1 MRRRLSLAVVAILSI
16 VALPSTT
23 GTPAEALPDDP
34 VPSAG
39 CSTSTQGPVVEER
52 RTLTVNGNERWFLVT
67 VPGAHDG
74 TTPLPLV
81 IDYHGL
87 GEGAQIHTLMSA
99 YSAVAEREGFV
110 VAFPQGQFDPVRWN
124 AGPTTQ
130 FIGDP
135 NDDLTFTD
143 DIIDS
148 LGQSLCLDRTRVYA
162 SGLSYGAFMNSL
174 LACGRSDRF
183 AAVAPVAGLRLL
195 DPCPQERP
203 VPIITFHG
211 TDDAIVRFNGGFGA
225 IPLSLATPA
234 AADLNGPGIPA
245 SVAGMAA
252 RNGCDATPTDTQLTD
267 EVIHRVYQC
276 PTDADV
282 EFYIVV
288 GGGHT
293 WPGSEFSRAIAAVV
307 GYTTFDIDASQLA
320 WEFFE
325 QFQLPCPDDVVCE
338 EPPDSSS
345 TTSTTAAPPTTSTA
359 SLASA
364 SVAAASAVA
373 PSFTG

>member
-1 MRRRLSLAVVAILSI
+1 MTRRLALALVGVLSI
-16 VALPSTT
+16 VALPSAAAA
-23 GTPAEALPDDP
+23 PADP
-34 VPSAG
+34 PPTDAVPSAG
-39 CSTSTQGPVVEER
+39 CGTTTQGPVVEEK
-52 RTLTVNGNERWFLVT
+52 RTVVVNGAERWFLVT

-74 TTPLPLV
+74 STPLPLV

-99 YSAVAEREGFV
+99 FSPVAEREGFV

-124 AGPTTQ
+124 AGATTT
-130 FIGDP
+130 FVGDP

-148 LGQSLCLDRTRVYA
+148 LGESLCLDRTRVYA
-162 SGLSYGAFMNSL
+162 SGLSYGAFMTSL
-174 LACGRSDRF
+174 LACGRSERF

-211 TDDAIVRFNGGFGA
+211 TDDTIVRFNGGFG
-225 IPLSLATPA
+225 PLPFSLATPT

-245 SVAGMAA
+245 SAAGMAA
-252 RNGCDATPTDTQLTD
+252 RNGCGPTPTDTQLTD
-267 EVIHRVYQC
+267 EVIHRVYPC
-276 PTDADV
+276 PAGADV
-282 EFYIVV
+282 EFYIVL
-288 GGGHT
+288 GGGHA

-307 GYTTFDIDASQLA
+307 GYTTFDINASELA
-320 WEFFE
+320 WDFFE

-338 EPPDSSS
+338 EEPDASS
-345 TTSTTAAPPTTSTA
+345 TTTTTTNPSTA
-359 SLASA
+359 SLAST
-364 SVAAASAVA
+364 SVAATNAVS